1 MDNHQ
6 ENHEETRKLI
16 NAVGAVAEMSLVFYR
31 AALGAGAD
39 TTEALN
45 LTRAYIAALISSS
58 MDKGKEEPF

>member
-6 ENHEETRKLI
+6 ENHEETQKLI

-39 TTEALN
+39 ATEAVK
-45 LTRAYIAALISSS
+45 LTQAYLAAILSSS
-58 MDKGKEEPF
+58 GKGQEEAS

>member
-6 ENHEETRKLI
+6 ENHEETQKLV

-39 TTEALN
+39 ATEAVK
-45 LTRAYIAALISSS
+45 LTQAYLAALLSSAG
-58 MDKGKEEPF
+58 KGQEETS

>member
-6 ENHEETRKLI
+6 ENHEETQKLL

-39 TTEALN
+39 ATEALN

-58 MDKGKEEPF
+58 MDKGKEEPS